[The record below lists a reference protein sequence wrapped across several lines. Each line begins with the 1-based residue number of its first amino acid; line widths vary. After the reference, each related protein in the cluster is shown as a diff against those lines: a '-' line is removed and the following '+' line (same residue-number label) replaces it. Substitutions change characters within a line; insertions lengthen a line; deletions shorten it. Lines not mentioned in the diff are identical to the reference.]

1 MNQITSYNEE
11 PDILQKQQL
20 LKITRAGGKGVLQLS
35 RLYVIF
41 NGMKLFTD
49 ISSLSNFLLYSNLN
63 EQHIFPFSL
72 LPSENTQMP
81 LDEQFS
87 ELTSV
92 WKGRARKKLMLL
104 KSNRVNNINDQKIYF
119 GQNTLIWALWVLNI
133 NAI

>member
-1 MNQITSYNEE
+1 
-11 PDILQKQQL
+11 
-20 LKITRAGGKGVLQLS
+20 
-35 RLYVIF
+35 
-41 NGMKLFTD
+41 MKLFTD
-49 ISSLSNFLLYSNLN
+49 ILSLSNFLLYSNLN

-104 KSNRVNNINDQKIYF
+104 KSNKVNNINDQKIYF
-119 GQNTLIWALWVLNI
+119 GQNTLSLMSIKYKCNLTKNDYLKI
-133 NAI
+133 IF